1 MSFAVSGGDYGRFMG
16 RYSEQLAPA
25 FADLAGVAARM
36 RVLDVGCGPG
46 ALTAELAR
54 RVGAER
60 VAAADPAEHFV
71 EACRA
76 RVPGADVRVAPAEA
90 LPFEDGSF
98 DAALAQLVFSFV
110 PDAPAG
116 AAEMRRVVSSG
127 GAVAGCMWAA
137 GDGME
142 MLRTFWGAAAALV
155 DSDAGAAE
163 SRMRYRT
170 REELEELA
178 ESAGLTEVK
187 IERLAIEA
195 RYEDFDDFW
204 DPVASAPGP
213 VGGSKPAS
221 TTISARRSARSA
233 AGGWTTQ
240 AGRSHWA
247 RRPGRSAAAPE
258 PRRN

>member
-1 MSFAVSGGDYGRFMG
+1 MSFAVSGGDYDRFMG

-25 FADLAGVAARM
+25 FADFAGVTAGM

-54 RVGAER
+54 RVGAAG
-60 VAAADPAEHFV
+60 VAGADPAEHFA

-98 DAALAQLVFSFV
+98 DVALAQLVFSFMS
-110 PDAPAG
+110 DAPAG
-116 AAEMRRVVSSG
+116 AAQMRRVVSGG

-142 MLRTFWGAAAALV
+142 MLQTFWAAAAALV
-155 DSDAGAAE
+155 DPDAGSAE

-170 REELEELA
+170 REELTELA
-178 ESAGLTEVK
+178 EGAGLAGVEV
-187 IERLAIEA
+187 ERLAVEA
-195 RYEDFDDFW
+195 AYEDFDDFW

-213 VGGSKPAS
+213 VGAFYGRLEEDQRAQIREECRHRLGDP
-221 TTISARRSARSA
+221 
-233 AGGWTTQ
+233 GGPFTL
-240 AGRSHWA
+240 R
-247 RRPGRSAAAPE
+247 AAAWAV
-258 PRRN
+258 RGRA